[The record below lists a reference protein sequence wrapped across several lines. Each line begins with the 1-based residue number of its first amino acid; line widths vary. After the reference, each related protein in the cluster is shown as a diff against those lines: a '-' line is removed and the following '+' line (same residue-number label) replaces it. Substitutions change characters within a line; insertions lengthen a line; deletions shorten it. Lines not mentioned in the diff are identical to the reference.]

1 MKKSYFP
8 VDGVW
13 LKGNIH
19 SHSTVSDGLFTPKEL
34 AELYHTHGYAFLSM
48 TDHNIFVPHN
58 ELPEDEVIL
67 LTGVEHDLEY
77 SQDKCTHVVGL
88 GAAGKKETAYLCKQY
103 SAGEL
108 TDQRLIELM
117 RTDGQFISLAHPVW
131 SRMKSDEILQLKGFH
146 AIEVFNNGT
155 EHLCHGGNAEVWWD
169 MLLRQGK
176 RVFATAVD
184 DVHVADDLFGGWI
197 WVKAAERSRDAILDA
212 LFQGTYYSS
221 TGPEIYDFGLDG
233 KNVYVSCSAC
243 REIHFVT
250 YAPRGRSLFAEPDG
264 VLKEACYTLTGRESY
279 VRVVC
284 VDHHGHSAWSNPIFF
299 DTRS

>member
-1 MKKSYFP
+1 MDGHKRKKR
-8 VDGVW
+8 
-13 LKGNIH
+13 
-19 SHSTVSDGLFTPKEL
+19 
-34 AELYHTHGYAFLSM
+34 
-48 TDHNIFVPHN
+48 
-58 ELPEDEVIL
+58 L
-67 LTGVEHDLEY
+67 LL
-77 SQDKCTHVVGL
+77 
-88 GAAGKKETAYLCKQY
+88 
-103 SAGEL
+103 
-108 TDQRLIELM
+108 
-117 RTDGQFISLAHPVW
+117 
-131 SRMKSDEILQLKGFH
+131 
-146 AIEVFNNGT
+146 
-155 EHLCHGGNAEVWWD
+155 HLCHGGNAEVWWD

-184 DVHVADDLFGGWI
+184 DVHVADDSFGGWI

-284 VDHHGHSAWSNPIFF
+284 VDHHGHSACS
-299 DTRS
+299 TRGTATRTRCAIDWTGGTVGPVSREGRTYISFEPGDSCKISI